1 MEWRYFSN
9 LTDYHS
15 GGDEND
21 DSGGHDSDDNRREF
35 IDATEQEDN
44 FGAL

>member
-15 GGDEND
+15 GGYEND
-21 DSGGHDSDDNRREF
+21 DGGGNDSDDNRGAF
-35 IDATEQEDN
+35 IDAAE
-44 FGAL
+44 